1 MKFLLFGAKG
11 QVGTEL
17 QRSLQPLGE
26 VVACDQ
32 EEIDLTNLKL
42 LASEIQNISPS
53 VIINAAAYTAVD
65 KAESEPEIARVI
77 NADAVGV
84 MAQQAEQL
92 GIPLVHY
99 STDYVFDGTNSA
111 PSLEDDE
118 TSPLS
123 VYGETKLQGE
133 RAIRHSNCQHL
144 IFRTSWVYSTHG
156 ANFAKTMLRLAS
168 ERDELSVVS
177 DQVGVPT
184 SASLIADI
192 TAECLDKSEQ
202 EAYRLTH
209 TSGTYHLVPSGETN
223 WFEFAKRVISNA
235 AKLGEV
241 FRITP
246 DAITPILT
254 EAYPTPAKRPSNSL
268 LGTEKLTKTFRV
280 YLPPWEHD
288 VDHLVGELI
297 QGIKI

>member
-1 MKFLLFGAKG
+1 MRFLLFGAKG

-65 KAESEPEIARVI
+65 KAESEPEIVRVI

-133 RAIRHSNCQHL
+133 QAIRRSNCQHL

-235 AKLGEV
+235 TKLGEI

-268 LGTEKLTKTFRV
+268 LDTEKLTKTFQV